1 MRYVK
6 VLILALFFFLC
17 LVFLFQNQNVLSQK
31 LTLELNLLA
40 IPKMTSIELPF
51 YFIILVSFLAG
62 CVMALLLLLW
72 DRMRLSAHIL
82 QQTWRISNLENEN
95 HKLVED
101 MGKLAN
107 ADEVVAY
114 QKVAASKSDLER
126 TELNKEKTGVEL
138 KGIKA
143 VDPVDG
149 REIPVFISDYV
160 LATYG
165 TGAIMAV
172 PAHDERDYAF
182 ARAFDLPIIP
192 LIEGA
197 DVSEESFD
205 AKEGRM
211 INSCGAEL
219 DLNGL
224 EVKEAI
230 AKTKKYIEEK
240 GIGRVKVNYRLRD
253 AIFSRQRYWGEPFPV
268 YYKDGI
274 PYMLPVEDLPLQ
286 LPEISQYLPTETG
299 EPPLGRAED

>member
-107 ADEVVAY
+107 ADEDDRPGMFARIKAQY
-114 QKVAASKSDLER
+114 LKARQDRKIRITEKTSGGRLLPAAASQFFRRDGTCQTQTTRR
-126 TELNKEKTGVEL
+126 TTPFLTDRK
-138 KGIKA
+138 
-143 VDPVDG
+143 
-149 REIPVFISDYV
+149 R
-160 LATYG
+160 
-165 TGAIMAV
+165 
-172 PAHDERDYAF
+172 
-182 ARAFDLPIIP
+182 IP
-192 LIEGA
+192 LPQITA
-197 DVSEESFD
+197 SSP
-205 AKEGRM
+205 
-211 INSCGAEL
+211 
-219 DLNGL
+219 
-224 EVKEAI
+224 EVRPSMPKARFST
-230 AKTKKYIEEK
+230 ARTA
-240 GIGRVKVNYRLRD
+240 LRT
-253 AIFSRQRYWGEPFPV
+253 RR
-268 YYKDGI
+268 
-274 PYMLPVEDLPLQ
+274 
-286 LPEISQYLPTETG
+286 T
-299 EPPLGRAED
+299 